1 MIPEPVRKEVEQFID
16 ALHVKEVTVC
26 ALCNCELSAVC
37 GTHWYFAPHVRVYG
51 YLLCL
56 QCNEVEEVS

>member
-26 ALCNCELSAVC
+26 ALCNCELSAVYQ
-37 GTHWYFAPHVRVYG
+37 THWYFAPHVHVYG
-51 YLLCL
+51 YLLCRR
-56 QCNEVEEVS
+56 CDGAKEVS